1 MKKAE
6 LLSPAGAMPQL
17 KAAIDYGADAV
28 YCGAKKFGLRAYA
41 GNFDAEALSE
51 AASYAHK
58 RGVKLYVTFNAF
70 LYDDNMED
78 AAKTMEMI
86 GKSGADAAI
95 VSDIAAILL
104 AKEHAPNLPIH
115 ASTQANTLNSLS
127 ARHWYELGASRIILA
142 RELSLERISSMRE
155 KLPEDL
161 ELEAFV
167 HGAMCASY
175 SGRCVLSNHLSG
187 RDANQGGCVQ
197 PCRWKYALVE
207 EKRPG
212 KYLPIAEDENG
223 TYIYSANDLCMIEH
237 VPELL
242 KAGISSLKI
251 EGRMKTEYYVATV
264 TGAYRRAMDNFY
276 ADPEAP
282 FDKTLLDEIMRASH
296 RPLSTGFYYGK
307 PDSPPGTAEYKQDSV
322 FVANV
327 ISYDSENKRVH
338 VRQRNKFLNGE
349 MLTRLS
355 PEGTVSFKVEE
366 LRDDEGKTVESAP
379 HPMQRLSFKC
389 DIPMNEGDFIRRD
402 LDKS

>member
-115 ASTQANTLNSLS
+115 VSTQANTLNSLS

-167 HGAMCASY
+167 HGA
-175 SGRCVLSNHLSG
+175 
-187 RDANQGGCVQ
+187 
-197 PCRWKYALVE
+197 
-207 EKRPG
+207 
-212 KYLPIAEDENG
+212 LPIREGAFFQ
-223 TYIYSANDLCMIEH
+223 TTFR
-237 VPELL
+237 
-242 KAGISSLKI
+242 AGMRI
-251 EGRMKTEYYVATV
+251 
-264 TGAYRRAMDNFY
+264 RAAACSP
-276 ADPEAP
+276 ADGNTRWSR
-282 FDKTLLDEIMRASH
+282 K
-296 RPLSTGFYYGK
+296 
-307 PDSPPGTAEYKQDSV
+307 SV
-322 FVANV
+322 
-327 ISYDSENKRVH
+327 RVSI
-338 VRQRNKFLNGE
+338 F
-349 MLTRLS
+349 
-355 PEGTVSFKVEE
+355 P
-366 LRDDEGKTVESAP
+366 
-379 HPMQRLSFKC
+379 
-389 DIPMNEGDFIRRD
+389 
-402 LDKS
+402 